1 MKLAGGSRMSELSP
15 DAFLEQ
21 AREYDA
27 VPDVRDGLL
36 KLLQLE
42 GNTHPFAVVR
52 FGELDRWARDGEYAA
67 ILAGR
72 YPRRDDDGSASVTDE
87 MRNAAR
93 SYQESWNRTADPFV
107 GLVRNVAG
115 GAADAGGRL
124 MDGLFGRPGNG
135 GSGSSGSGSNRDD
148 G

>member
-52 FGELDRWARDGEYAA
+52 FAELDRWAAR
-67 ILAGR
+67 R
-72 YPRRDDDGSASVTDE
+72 RVRRD
-87 MRNAAR
+87 
-93 SYQESWNRTADPFV
+93 P
-107 GLVRNVAG
+107 G
-115 GAADAGGRL
+115 GPLPAPR
-124 MDGLFGRPGNG
+124 
-135 GSGSSGSGSNRDD
+135 
-148 G
+148 